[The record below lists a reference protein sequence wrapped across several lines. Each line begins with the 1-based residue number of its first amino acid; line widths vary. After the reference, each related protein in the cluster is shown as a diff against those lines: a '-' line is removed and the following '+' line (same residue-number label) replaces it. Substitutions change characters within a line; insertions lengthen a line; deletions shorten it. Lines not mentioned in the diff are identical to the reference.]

1 MVRAI
6 AFRKYSLIYVQILP
20 AYRHPDRTAGSFH
33 LVSTRYYFQEK
44 CEHQLMEQVNIKKLA
59 QLLNLSIAT
68 VSKALRDSYD
78 ISQETKEKVMSL
90 AKELNYQPNPHA
102 SFLRKHNSKTIA
114 VIIPEIA
121 NNYFTLAING
131 IESVAHDKGYHVI
144 IYLSHED
151 FAREVSFT
159 RHLHS
164 GRADGVLIS
173 VASTTSDYTHLHE
186 LQNKGLPIVF
196 FDRVCENFN
205 TVKVTTDD
213 YQSGYLAAKHL
224 IDQGCKRIAH
234 LAISQSLSIGNK
246 RAKGYWQALQD
257 HNLPLDEKLLIECV
271 NDNVQDAALIKAL
284 LQEQQPDGIFA
295 AVERFAISCYEL
307 CEELRL
313 NIPNDVKI
321 ISFSNLQT
329 ASLLSPSLSTI
340 TQPAFDIGREAAAM
354 LLKKL
359 EKKNFQLPDEN
370 IVIQSKLIARKST
383 SR

>member
-1 MVRAI
+1 
-6 AFRKYSLIYVQILP
+6 
-20 AYRHPDRTAGSFH
+20 
-33 LVSTRYYFQEK
+33 
-44 CEHQLMEQVNIKKLA
+44 MESVNIKKLA

-78 ISQETKEKVMSL
+78 ISQETKDKVMAL

-102 SFLRKHNSKTIA
+102 SFLRKQNSRTIA

-131 IESVAHDKGYHVI
+131 IESIAQEKGYHVI

-151 FAREVSFT
+151 FNREVAFT
-159 RHLHS
+159 RLLHS

-173 VASTTSDYTHLHE
+173 VSSTTTDYTHLHE
-186 LQNKGLPIVF
+186 LQDKGLPIVF

-213 YQSGYLAAKHL
+213 YQSGYLATSHL
-224 IDQGCKRIAH
+224 IEQGCQRIAH
-234 LAISQSLSIGNK
+234 LAISQSLSIGSK
-246 RAKGYWQALQD
+246 RTKGYLQALQD
-257 HNLPLDEKLLIECV
+257 NGLTPDGSLVIECTNEEEQDTLLIKE
-271 NDNVQDAALIKAL
+271 L
-284 LQEQQPDGIFA
+284 LEQQQPDAIFA
-295 AVERFAISCYEL
+295 AVERYAITSYEL
-307 CEELRL
+307 CGLLGL

-329 ASLLSPSLSTI
+329 ASLLNPPLSTI
-340 TQPAFDIGREAAAM
+340 TQPAYEMGREAAAM

-359 EKKNFQLPDEN
+359 EKKSFQLPDES

-383 SR
+383 GR

>member
-1 MVRAI
+1 
-6 AFRKYSLIYVQILP
+6 
-20 AYRHPDRTAGSFH
+20 
-33 LVSTRYYFQEK
+33 
-44 CEHQLMEQVNIKKLA
+44 MESVNIKKLA

-78 ISQETKEKVMSL
+78 ISKETKDKVLSL

-151 FAREVSFT
+151 FEREVSFT
-159 RHLHS
+159 RHLTS

-173 VASTTSDYTHLHE
+173 VASTTADYTHMHE
-186 LQNKGLPIVF
+186 LQDRGLPIVF

-213 YQSGYLAAKHL
+213 YQSAYLATKHL

-246 RAKGYWQALQD
+246 RAKGYLQALQD
-257 HNLPLDEKLLIECV
+257 YNFSPDESLLVECV
-271 NDNVQDAALIKAL
+271 NDNMQDTAFIKSL
-284 LQEQQPDGIFA
+284 FQQQKPDGIFA
-295 AVERFAISCYEL
+295 AVERYAIISYEL
-307 CEELRL
+307 CETLGL

-329 ASLLSPSLSTI
+329 ASLLNPSLSTI
-340 TQPAFDIGREAAAM
+340 TQPAFEIGREAAVM

-359 EKKNFQLPDEN
+359 EKKNFQLTDES
-370 IVIQSKLIARKST
+370 IVFESKLIARKST
-383 SR
+383 FKNIE

>member
-1 MVRAI
+1 
-6 AFRKYSLIYVQILP
+6 
-20 AYRHPDRTAGSFH
+20 
-33 LVSTRYYFQEK
+33 
-44 CEHQLMEQVNIKKLA
+44 
-59 QLLNLSIAT
+59 
-68 VSKALRDSYD
+68 
-78 ISQETKEKVMSL
+78 
-90 AKELNYQPNPHA
+90 
-102 SFLRKHNSKTIA
+102 
-114 VIIPEIA
+114 
-121 NNYFTLAING
+121 
-131 IESVAHDKGYHVI
+131 VI

-271 NDNVQDAALIKAL
+271 NDNEQDAALIKAL